1 MDNPQGAKS
10 AEGSVKVMMEK
21 MPPVEKIYEAYSA
34 IADSRVVMMG
44 DSAAVTSSD
53 HAKEYTVKWDGGV
66 YSSNDNASYWG
77 GYAGYPI
84 IAVLML
90 QGKLKLDLFVAGLLK
105 DINWKKLNEKH
116 KSKYGLAVQE
126 VLDDLKAKGND
137 TDTIIKRVEEVYK
150 ELESLDISLKR
161 SSVKKNQSKGR
172 NFNA

>member
-1 MDNPQGAKS
+1 MDNPKGAKS
-10 AEGSVKVMMEK
+10 AEGLVTVMMEK

-34 IADSRVVMMG
+34 IADSRVVMME

-53 HAKEYTVKWDGGV
+53 HAKEYTVKWEGGV

-90 QGKLKLDLFVAGLLK
+90 QGKLKLELFIAGLLK

-116 KSKYGLAVQE
+116 KSKYGQAVQE

-137 TDTIIKRVEEVYK
+137 TDAIIKSVEEVYG

-161 SSVKKNQSKGR
+161 SSVKRKLK
-172 NFNA
+172 